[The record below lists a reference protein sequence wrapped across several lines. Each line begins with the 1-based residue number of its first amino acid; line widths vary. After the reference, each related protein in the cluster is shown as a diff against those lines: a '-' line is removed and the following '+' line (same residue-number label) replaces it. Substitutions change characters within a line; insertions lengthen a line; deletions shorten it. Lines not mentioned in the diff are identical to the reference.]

1 MSNPQPDKHQ
11 YLLKSSCHPSH
22 TKQSIPFSMALRL
35 RRLIC
40 SKDEF
45 FNTRSSALTTHLIK
59 RGHKHRFVKDAI
71 GKVRQIPRSKA
82 LETSIKR
89 VPHQS
94 FLQHVLF
101 CHVCNRSLCIIPQV
115 ISVNLNHLRSSQR
128 CLEAFSSP
136 PGISYRRCKNL
147 RDITGQGHW
156 DTASNLHRLR
166 ELSVVTEIDARRVL
180 HYRGKSVAEMTFSL
194 AYILNVAFVAL
205 NHINETARRAGDVMS
220 YAFLFVVRALTMVRG
235 KKCKMWLVSTDALSK
250 KLSRNNS
257 LIN

>member
-1 MSNPQPDKHQ
+1 MSLIQP
-11 YLLKSSCHPSH
+11 YL
-22 TKQSIPFSMALRL
+22 
-35 RRLIC
+35 
-40 SKDEF
+40 
-45 FNTRSSALTTHLIK
+45 
-59 RGHKHRFVKDAI
+59 
-71 GKVRQIPRSKA
+71 
-82 LETSIKR
+82 
-89 VPHQS
+89 
-94 FLQHVLF
+94 
-101 CHVCNRSLCIIPQV
+101 
-115 ISVNLNHLRSSQR
+115 NLLRSSQP
-128 CLEAFSSP
+128 CLEAFPSP

-147 RDITGQGHW
+147 RDILVRATETSQAIPTGFE
-156 DTASNLHRLR
+156 SS
-166 ELSVVTEIDARRVL
+166 SVVTEIGARRVL